1 MADEFLVQ
9 GRRNMVCG
17 EIAQAVENFQK
28 ACELLSVEHGD
39 LDDRLAEPNLLY
51 GTALLELAR
60 MESTVLGNA
69 LDGVPEAEDESDTDS
84 ELVEEGPE
92 MTTEEKEDIS
102 NQVLDAMCNE
112 SGSEDIVVEG
122 IAEEVGAES
131 IESEATPTEE
141 NVGESTEEEETSEN
155 EVKGGEN
162 GGLTEEVKEA
172 EQDEDEDVTNLHLAW
187 EVLEVAKRI
196 FVRQNTDESRLKV
209 AECLEK
215 LAEISREKEDYTQA
229 VLDLQ
234 ECLSIRKALLPEDH
248 RDIAETHYQLGATH
262 AVSGALELASTAF
275 KDAVLCLQ
283 HHVDRLNSDLVNIEK
298 SDDGTKSDALRNS
311 IKEIEAIIHDI
322 DRRRTEVDED
332 RLADEFVAG
341 PSVVRAVGAPHVTD
355 GPAGDISHLIRK
367 KRPGHDKID
376 AATKEN
382 GECTSPQNKKLKV
395 AAFTD
400 TADNHVN
407 GSDKDRV
414 NGTQDPSGVPQANH
428 LPQHK
433 RPGSVG
439 SYFPDSDYSPIT
451 TFFCFTPQAFCI
463 PSAPEL

>member
-1 MADEFLVQ
+1 MADEFLVR
-9 GRRNMVCG
+9 GRRDLVCG

-28 ACELLSVEHGD
+28 ACELLSAEHGD

-69 LDGVPEAEDESDTDS
+69 LDGVPEVEDESDTDG

-102 NQVLDAMCNE
+102 NQILDAMCKE
-112 SGSEDIVVEG
+112 SEGGEDVGKEVISD
-122 IAEEVGAES
+122 EVGAES
-131 IESEATPTEE
+131 VKSEVAGIEEDTE
-141 NVGESTEEEETSEN
+141 ESTEEDETSEN
-155 EVKGGEN
+155 GVKNEDGEP
-162 GGLTEEVKEA
+162 TEEAKEA
-172 EQDEDEDVTNLHLAW
+172 EQEDEDVTNLQLAW

-234 ECLSIRKALLPEDH
+234 ECLSIREAILPEDH

-283 HHVDRLNSDLVNIEK
+283 RHVDHLNSELVKIEK
-298 SDDGTKSDALRNS
+298 SDDETKSDALRNS
-311 IKEIEAIIHDI
+311 IKEIEAIIFDI

-341 PSVVRAVGAPHVTD
+341 PSVVPPVVVPSVADRPV
-355 GPAGDISHLIRK
+355 GDISHLIRK
-367 KRPGHDKID
+367 KRSGHDEVD
-376 AATKEN
+376 VATKEN
-382 GECTSPQNKKLKV
+382 GGCISPQNKKLKV
-395 AAFTD
+395 TAFTENV
-400 TADNHVN
+400 AASCVN

-414 NGTQDPSGVPQANH
+414 NGTQEDPIAEVA
-428 LPQHK
+428 
-433 RPGSVG
+433 
-439 SYFPDSDYSPIT
+439 
-451 TFFCFTPQAFCI
+451 
-463 PSAPEL
+463 

>member
-9 GRRNMVCG
+9 GRRNLVCG

-28 ACELLSVEHGD
+28 ACGLLSAEHGD

-69 LDGVPEAEDESDTDS
+69 LDGVPEVEDESDTDD

-92 MTTEEKEDIS
+92 MTTEEKENIS
-102 NQVLDAMCNE
+102 NQVLDAMCKESESGEDVNKEETTDEVGNE
-112 SGSEDIVVEG
+112 SVK
-122 IAEEVGAES
+122 
-131 IESEATPTEE
+131 SEAAAVKEDAE
-141 NVGESTEEEETSEN
+141 ESTEEEEISEN
-155 EVKGGEN
+155 EVKNEDDEP
-162 GGLTEEVKEA
+162 TEEVKEA
-172 EQDEDEDVTNLHLAW
+172 EENEDEDVTNLQLAW

-196 FVRQNTDESRLKV
+196 FARQSTDESRLKI
-209 AECLEK
+209 AECLER

-234 ECLSIRKALLPEDH
+234 ECLSIRKAILPEDH

-283 HHVDRLNSDLVNIEK
+283 RHIDHLNSELVKVEK

-311 IKEIEAIIHDI
+311 IKEIEAIILDI

-341 PSVVRAVGAPHVTD
+341 PSVVSTAVVPGVTD
-355 GPAGDISHLIRK
+355 GPVDDISHLIRK
-367 KRPGHDKID
+367 KRPGHDKVD

-382 GECTSPQNKKLKV
+382 GDCISPQNKKLKV
-395 AAFTD
+395 TAFTED
-400 TADNHVN
+400 VAANHLN
-407 GSDKDRV
+407 GSDKDHV
-414 NGTQDPSGVPQANH
+414 NGTQEEPVAE
-428 LPQHK
+428 
-433 RPGSVG
+433 V
-439 SYFPDSDYSPIT
+439 
-451 TFFCFTPQAFCI
+451 A
-463 PSAPEL
+463 